1 MKIRLDVSRER
12 YDELS
17 EQLRG
22 LGVEIDEDAA
32 LVLSEA
38 GRYADSLLLRE
49 RGSGALTRVDA
60 RDIISV
66 ESAGR
71 EIEVYTVHGVFTA
84 RERLYQIQ
92 GRLDPEDFLRVS
104 NGVIV
109 ALRHIRSIKPALSMR
124 FALTLSDGRRADVT
138 RSCYYA
144 FKEALGI

>member
-49 RGSGALTRVDA
+49 RGSGSIRYRGGLTR
-60 RDIISV
+60 RISC
-66 ESAGR
+66 A
-71 EIEVYTVHGVFTA
+71 
-84 RERLYQIQ
+84 
-92 GRLDPEDFLRVS
+92 
-104 NGVIV
+104 
-109 ALRHIRSIKPALSMR
+109 
-124 FALTLSDGRRADVT
+124 
-138 RSCYYA
+138 
-144 FKEALGI
+144 

>member
-38 GRYADSLLLRE
+38 GRYADSLVVRGRE
-49 RGSGALTRVDA
+49 RGEHARVDA

-71 EIEVYTVHGVFTA
+71 EIEAYTVHGVFTA

>member
-22 LGVEIDEDAA
+22 LGVEIDGDAA
-32 LVLSEA
+32 LVLSED
-38 GRYADSLLLRE
+38 GRHADSLVVRGRE
-49 RGSGALTRVDA
+49 RGALTRVDA

-71 EIEVYTVHGVFTA
+71 EIEAYTVRGVFTA